1 MTTEM
6 TAPITAAAPFRRG
19 ALGLLLALA
28 AISTQGCAA
37 IGLAVIGSGVGV
49 GAGAGTG
56 HALDSIVYKTFTVPI
71 DTVAKA
77 TVVTLERMDVELV
90 DTNPTD
96 AGQTMKATAG
106 DRKIEIELDRLTSKM
121 TRMRVGAKKNGLIR
135 DRATATEIILQTDR
149 TLTEQSQKE
158 LAASGPRPTSPPPAR
173 KAQR

>member
-1 MTTEM
+1 MKPKVLVTREVFDEVLTYLGGSLDVE
-6 TAPITAAAPFRRG
+6 ANQSDVPFQPDELTR
-19 ALGLLLALA
+19 A
-28 AISTQGCAA
+28 
-37 IGLAVIGSGVGV
+37 
-49 GAGAGTG
+49 
-56 HALDSIVYKTFTVPI
+56 I

-121 TRMRVGAKKNGLIR
+121 TRMRVVAKKNWLIR

>member
-1 MTTEM
+1 MATAM
-6 TAPITAAAPFRRG
+6 TAVITAVAPLRRG
-19 ALGLLLALA
+19 ILGILLVLA
-28 AISTQGCAA
+28 ALSTQGCAA

-56 HALDSIVYKTFTVPI
+56 HVLDTIVYKTFTVPI

-77 TVVTLERMDVELV
+77 TVVTLERMDIELV

-96 AGQTMKATAG
+96 EGQVMTAKAG
-106 DRKIEIELDRLTSKM
+106 DRNIEIELDRLTSKT
-121 TRMRVGAKKNGLIR
+121 TRMRVVAKKNWLIR

-149 TLTEQSQKE
+149 TLTEQQQ
-158 LAASGPRPTSPPPAR
+158 LAAPGPRPMSPPPAR